1 VLKMLRKPTL
11 SNQSRRREWLRRLDR
26 IAADLNILLL
36 MVAIGLAT
44 LDLTF
49 MVTQQ
54 VIDRLPQVTR
64 VVYVDAPAPA
74 PRLTAGQSSSR

>member
-1 VLKMLRKPTL
+1 MLPNR
-11 SNQSRRREWLRRLDR
+11 SRRREWLRRLDR

-36 MVAIGLAT
+36 MFAIGLAL

-49 MVTQQ
+49 IVTQQ

-64 VVYVDAPAPA
+64 VVYVDEPAASPHS
-74 PRLTAGQSSSR
+74 TAGQSNSP